1 MIFLKS
7 KMEIAFFHFFKYYLL
22 IFLADVLL
30 LQHSTNQFGIV
41 ILQLFVQL
49 LKTVKLN
56 MAI

>member
-1 MIFLKS
+1 
-7 KMEIAFFHFFKYYLL
+7 MEIAFFHFFKYYLL